1 MVEMNLTEQDKIILD
16 YILFNEK
23 GIDRETL
30 FFELNLYFGIRDFS
44 IIENC
49 LVNLKMKK
57 LMSTNMY
64 YFQNDFRNNKP
75 TVIYKGVK

>member
-1 MVEMNLTEQDKIILD
+1 MNLTEQDKIILD

-30 FFELNLYFGIRDFS
+30 FFELNLYFGILDFS

-49 LVNLKMKK
+49 LVN
-57 LMSTNMY
+57 
-64 YFQNDFRNNKP
+64 
-75 TVIYKGVK
+75 